1 MFAECSMDRIDQWV
15 SAASKVFLSPRAHTF
30 RNGMDSGVDHGL
42 LGLRK
47 DENFSRETAAQTFRQ
62 SFTPNRLGRRLD
74 VVYIESDA
82 RVSLGKNFHGR
93 NLTRDV
99 TETFGYVAMF
109 SCSPAKT

>member
-62 SFTPNRLGRRLD
+62 SFTPNRLGRPQ
-74 VVYIESDA
+74 VMPSEFGKKFSWKKPYA
-82 RVSLGKNFHGR
+82 RCYR
-93 NLTRDV
+93 NVWLRR
-99 TETFGYVAMF
+99 YVFLF
-109 SCSPAKT
+109 SS